1 MGKITH
7 LYKDTK
13 ISISNNE
20 IVDPNSGELFDISN
34 ASLMKRTKTGEIAIN
49 YQEYFYLDTTKLN
62 LLIKNKIKQVDLAL
76 LISISILTDHNIC
89 MSKEDTPH
97 SAATIGLLINNSK
110 QAIKKKLNRL
120 EDSGLLYHGYIR
132 QRRRYG
138 KVYVVNPHLI
148 KKGHKHGAFLAE
160 LFNDIF

>member
-49 YQEYFYLDTTKLN
+49 YQEYFYLDT
-62 LLIKNKIKQVDLAL
+62 
-76 LISISILTDHNIC
+76 
-89 MSKEDTPH
+89 
-97 SAATIGLLINNSK
+97 
-110 QAIKKKLNRL
+110 
-120 EDSGLLYHGYIR
+120 
-132 QRRRYG
+132 
-138 KVYVVNPHLI
+138 
-148 KKGHKHGAFLAE
+148 
-160 LFNDIF
+160 